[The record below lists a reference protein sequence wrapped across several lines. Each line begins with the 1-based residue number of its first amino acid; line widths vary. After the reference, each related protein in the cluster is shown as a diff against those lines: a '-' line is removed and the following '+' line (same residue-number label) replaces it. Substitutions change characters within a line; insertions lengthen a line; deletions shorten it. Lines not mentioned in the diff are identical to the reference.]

1 MQIEFN
7 KVLPK
12 PLSEIVHSKES
23 LWNSEIIFESG
34 KRILLNASSGKGK
47 TTFVHTLMGL
57 RTDFSGDILVG
68 DKNSKSF
75 NTDKWVELRKST
87 ISVVY
92 QDLQLFPQLTVEENF
107 KLKAE
112 LTGLFNSEVAFAKLE
127 YLGLKDKWN
136 QKCGFLSMGQ
146 QQRVAIIR
154 ALIQPFQWLVMDE
167 PFSHLDNHNADLCMQ
182 LIQNRCDELK
192 AGYILTTLDA
202 KDNLSFDYEV
212 KL

>member
-7 KVLPK
+7 NVLPK
-12 PLSEIVHSKES
+12 PLSEIEHSTES
-23 LWNSEIIFESG
+23 LWNSKVIFESE

-57 RTDFSGDILVG
+57 RTDFSGDILV
-68 DKNSKSF
+68 DTKNTKSL
-75 NTDKWVELRKST
+75 NTDEWVELRKSK

-112 LTGLFNSEVAFAKLE
+112 LTGSFNSEAAFEKLT

-146 QQRVAIIR
+146 QQRVAILR
-154 ALIQPFQWLVMDE
+154 SLVQPFKWLVMDE
-167 PFSHLDNHNADLCMQ
+167 PFSHLDNQNANLCMQ

-192 AGYILTTLDA
+192 AGFILTTLDA

>member
-7 KVLPK
+7 NVLPK
-12 PLSEIVHSKES
+12 PLSEIDHSTES
-23 LWNSEIIFESG
+23 LWNSKVIFESG

-57 RTDFSGDILVG
+57 RTDFTGDILV
-68 DKNSKSF
+68 DTKNTKSL
-75 NTDKWVELRKST
+75 NTDEWVELRKSK

-92 QDLQLFPQLTVEENF
+92 QDLQLFPQLTVEENLR
-107 KLKAE
+107 LKAE
-112 LTGLFNSEVAFAKLE
+112 LTGAFNSEAAFEKLT

-146 QQRVAIIR
+146 QQRVAILR
-154 ALIQPFQWLVMDE
+154 SLVQPYKWLVMDE
-167 PFSHLDNHNADLCMQ
+167 PFSHLDNQNANLCMQ

-192 AGYILTTLDA
+192 AGFILTTLDA

>member
-7 KVLPK
+7 NVLPK
-12 PLSEIVHSKES
+12 PLSEIEHSTES
-23 LWNSEIIFESG
+23 LWNSKVIFESE

-57 RTDFSGDILVG
+57 RTDFSGDFLV
-68 DKNSKSF
+68 DTKNTKSL
-75 NTDKWVELRKST
+75 NTDEWVELRKST

-112 LTGLFNSEVAFAKLE
+112 LTGAFNSEVAFEKLE
-127 YLGLKDKWN
+127 FLGLKDKWN
-136 QKCGFLSMGQ
+136 QKCGVLSMGQ

-167 PFSHLDNHNADLCMQ
+167 PFSHLDNQNSDLCMQ

-192 AGYILTTLDA
+192 AGFILTTLDA

>member
-7 KVLPK
+7 NVLPK
-12 PLSEIVHSKES
+12 PLSEIDHSTES
-23 LWNSEIIFESG
+23 LWNSKVIFESG

-47 TTFVHTLMGL
+47 TTFVHTLIGL
-57 RTDFSGDILVG
+57 RTDFTGDILV
-68 DKNSKSF
+68 DTKNTKSL
-75 NTDKWVELRKST
+75 NTDEWVELRKSK

-112 LTGLFNSEVAFAKLE
+112 LTGAFNSEAAFEKLT

-146 QQRVAIIR
+146 QQRVAIVR

-167 PFSHLDNHNADLCMQ
+167 PFSHLDNQNANLCMQ

-192 AGYILTTLDA
+192 AGFILTTLDA

>member
-12 PLSEIVHSKES
+12 PLSEIEHSAES
-23 LWNSEIIFESG
+23 LWNSKVIFESG

-57 RTDFSGDILVG
+57 RADFTGDILV
-68 DKNSKSF
+68 DTKNTKSL
-75 NTDKWVELRKST
+75 NTDEWVEMRRSK
-87 ISVVY
+87 IAVVY
-92 QDLQLFPQLTVEENF
+92 QDLQLFPQLTVEENL

-112 LTGLFNSEVAFAKLE
+112 LTAPFNSNDAIDKLAF
-127 YLGLKDKWN
+127 LGLRDKWN

-167 PFSHLDNHNADLCMQ
+167 PFSHLDNNNAELCMQ

-192 AGYILTTLDA
+192 AGFILTTLDA

>member
-1 MQIEFN
+1 MQIEFI
-7 KVLPK
+7 KVLPN
-12 PLSEIVHSKES
+12 PLSEIEHSAES
-23 LWNSEIIFESG
+23 LWNSKVIFESG
-34 KRILLNASSGKGK
+34 KQILLNASSGKGK

-57 RTDFSGDILVG
+57 RTDFTGDILV
-68 DKNSKSF
+68 DNKNTKSLS
-75 NTDKWVELRKST
+75 TDEWVELRKKK

-92 QDLQLFPQLTVEENF
+92 QDLQLFSQFTVEENL

-112 LTGLFNSEVAFAKLE
+112 LTGSFNSNEALDKLAF
-127 YLGLKDKWN
+127 LGLKDKWN

-154 ALIQPFQWLVMDE
+154 ALIQPFHWLVMDE
-167 PFSHLDNHNADLCMQ
+167 PFSHLDNKNAELCLQ

-192 AGYILTTLDA
+192 AGFILTTLDA
-202 KDNLSFDYEV
+202 KNNLSFDYEV

>member
-7 KVLPK
+7 NVLPK
-12 PLSEIVHSKES
+12 PLSEIEHSTES
-23 LWNSEIIFESG
+23 LWNSKVIFESE

-57 RTDFSGDILVG
+57 RTDFSGDILV
-68 DKNSKSF
+68 DTKNTKSL
-75 NTDKWVELRKST
+75 NTDEWVELRKSK

-146 QQRVAIIR
+146 QQRVAIVR

-167 PFSHLDNHNADLCMQ
+167 PFSHLDNQNADLCMQ

-192 AGYILTTLDA
+192 AGFILTTLDA

>member
-7 KVLPK
+7 NVLPK
-12 PLSEIVHSKES
+12 PLSEIEHSTES
-23 LWNSEIIFESG
+23 LWNSKVIFESG

-47 TTFVHTLMGL
+47 TTFVHTLIGL
-57 RTDFSGDILVG
+57 RTDFTGDILV
-68 DKNSKSF
+68 DTKNTKSL
-75 NTDKWVELRKST
+75 NTDEWVELRKSK

-112 LTGLFNSEVAFAKLE
+112 LTGAFNSEAAFEKLT

-146 QQRVAIIR
+146 QQRVAIVR

-167 PFSHLDNHNADLCMQ
+167 PFSHLDNQNANLCMQ

-192 AGYILTTLDA
+192 AGFILTTLDA

>member
-12 PLSEIVHSKES
+12 PLSETVHSVES
-23 LWNSEIIFESG
+23 LWNSEVIFESG

-57 RTDFSGDILVG
+57 RNDFSGDILV
-68 DKNSKSF
+68 DNKNSKSLS
-75 NTDKWVELRKST
+75 TDEWVELRKKK

-92 QDLQLFPQLTVEENF
+92 QDLQLFAQLTVEENLR
-107 KLKAE
+107 LKAE
-112 LTGLFNSEVAFAKLE
+112 LTGTFNSEDAFEKLSF
-127 YLGLKDKWN
+127 LGLKDKWN

-167 PFSHLDNHNADLCMQ
+167 PFSHLDNNNAELCMQ

-192 AGYILTTLDA
+192 AGFILTTLDA
-202 KDNLSFDYEV
+202 KNNLSFDYEV

>member
-146 QQRVAIIR
+146 QQRVAIVR

>member
-7 KVLPK
+7 NVLPK
-12 PLSEIVHSKES
+12 PLSEIEHSTES
-23 LWNSEIIFESG
+23 LWNSKVIFESE

-57 RTDFSGDILVG
+57 RTDFSGDILV
-68 DKNSKSF
+68 DTKNTKSL
-75 NTDKWVELRKST
+75 NTDEWVELRKST

-112 LTGLFNSEVAFAKLE
+112 LTGSFNSEVAFEELE

-146 QQRVAIIR
+146 QQRVAIVR

-167 PFSHLDNHNADLCMQ
+167 PFSHLDNQNSDLCMQ

-192 AGYILTTLDA
+192 AGFILTTLDA

>member
-12 PLSEIVHSKES
+12 PLLEIVHSAES
-23 LWNSEIIFESG
+23 LWNSEVIFESE

-57 RTDFSGDILVG
+57 RADFTGDILV
-68 DKNSKSF
+68 DNKNTKSL
-75 NTDKWVELRKST
+75 NTDEWVEIRRSK

-92 QDLQLFPQLTVEENF
+92 QDLQLFSQLTVEENF

-112 LTGLFNSEVAFAKLE
+112 LTGSFDSTEALEKLAF
-127 YLGLKDKWN
+127 LGLKDKWN

-167 PFSHLDNHNADLCMQ
+167 PFSHLDNNNAELCMQ

-192 AGYILTTLDA
+192 AGFILTTLDA
-202 KDNLSFDYEV
+202 KNNLSFDYEV

>member
-23 LWNSEIIFESG
+23 LWNSEVIFESG

-57 RTDFSGDILVG
+57 RADFTGDILV
-68 DKNSKSF
+68 DNKNTKSLS
-75 NTDKWVELRKST
+75 TDEWVELRKKK

-92 QDLQLFPQLTVEENF
+92 QDLQLFDQITVEENLR
-107 KLKAE
+107 LKAE
-112 LTGLFNSEVAFAKLE
+112 LTGTFNSEDAIEKLSF
-127 YLGLKDKWN
+127 LGLKDKWN

-167 PFSHLDNHNADLCMQ
+167 PFSHLDNNNAELCKQ

-192 AGYILTTLDA
+192 AGFILTTLDA
-202 KDNLSFDYEV
+202 KNNLSFDYEV

>member
-87 ISVVY
+87 ISAVY

-112 LTGLFNSEVAFAKLE
+112 LTGSFNSEVAFAKLE

-146 QQRVAIIR
+146 QQRVAIVR

>member
-12 PLSEIVHSKES
+12 PLSETVHSAES
-23 LWNSEIIFESG
+23 LWNSEVIFESG

-57 RTDFSGDILVG
+57 RNDFSGDILV
-68 DKNSKSF
+68 DNKNSKSLS
-75 NTDKWVELRKST
+75 TDEWVELRKKK

-92 QDLQLFPQLTVEENF
+92 QDLQLFAQLTVEENLR
-107 KLKAE
+107 LKAE
-112 LTGLFNSEVAFAKLE
+112 LTGSFDSNEALEKLE
-127 YLGLKDKWN
+127 FLGLKDKWN

-167 PFSHLDNHNADLCMQ
+167 PFSHLDNNNAELCMQ

-192 AGYILTTLDA
+192 AGFILTTLDA
-202 KDNLSFDYEV
+202 KNNLSFDYEV